1 MESLDSISKRYTK
14 IISGKNKECIIENDK
29 YILYFNHEE
38 KNEDRLFRCKFYKDT
53 NIKCKAFVKY
63 NQNNEL
69 ISYDDQHLCVVYEK
83 KSFKN

>member
-53 NIKCKAFVKY
+53 NI
-63 NQNNEL
+63 
-69 ISYDDQHLCVVYEK
+69 
-83 KSFKN
+83 